1 MTITVVAF
9 AFPLYVLYSRSYSFK
24 KCRYFIYLSLSTY
37 FSCIGGAIIVRIAG
51 IAIIIIII
59 IIIIIVTE
67 KTSIR
72 QNTTFR
78 QESSCV

>member
-9 AFPLYVLYSRSYSFK
+9 AFLLYVLYSHTYSFK
-24 KCRYFIYLSLSTY
+24 KCRYIFYLSLLTY
-37 FSCIGGAIIVRIAG
+37 FSYIGEARSVRIAG
-51 IAIIIIII
+51 IAIIIF
-59 IIIIIVTE
+59 IIIVTE

>member
-1 MTITVVAF
+1 MQVHY
-9 AFPLYVLYSRSYSFK
+9 LFK
-24 KCRYFIYLSLSTY
+24 SLNLFFY
-37 FSCIGGAIIVRIAG
+37 IGGDRSARIAG
-51 IAIIIIII
+51 ITIIIF
-59 IIIIIVTE
+59 IIIVTE